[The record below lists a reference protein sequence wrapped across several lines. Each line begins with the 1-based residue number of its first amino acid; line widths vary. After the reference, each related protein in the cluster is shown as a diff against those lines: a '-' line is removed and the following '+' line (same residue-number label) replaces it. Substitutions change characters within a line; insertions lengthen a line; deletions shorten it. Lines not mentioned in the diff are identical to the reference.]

1 MAPVMTFELAPP
13 HFDSALR
20 DALLDSRQR
29 WRDFVDMAADFA
41 WETDAEGRFTFVFP
55 DPALGWSAGELLG
68 RPADDI
74 LAEGP
79 SGVAAF
85 SPFRPDRQR
94 RSVRAWLRRADGS
107 LACLSFAG
115 VPLIDAEDRL
125 IGARGVG
132 RDVTEEER
140 RTGALATALR
150 REALIDAALAE
161 TRSEVMAT
169 GMLAGAVRAMIPAL
183 GAAGVAI
190 LRRTE
195 AGLVP
200 VLSVGE
206 SLPALVASAAR
217 LDGQAKHDTAV
228 GEDAEGRPV
237 AGAAALQP
245 GGGGGLLLIWR
256 AAGARGWDGEERTLI
271 HAAADFVGLLLAQE
285 AMQAEILRQA
295 RTDPLTGLLNRRAFF
310 EEVERRLERLDRQ
323 GRPCALLFVDLD
335 NLKPINDVHG
345 HEAGDAAIRAAAGL
359 LRAAVRPSDL
369 VARIGGDEFALWLD
383 GADARIA
390 VGRAEQIVADAPLAL
405 AHHAPVADTRMS
417 LSVGIAVRAP
427 GTREATGHLT
437 LRADAAMYAA
447 KRAGK
452 SGWSLADP

>member
-1 MAPVMTFELAPP
+1 MSLDLATP

-29 WRDFVDMAADFA
+29 WRDLVDMAADFA

-55 DPALGWSAGELLG
+55 DPALGWSAGELIG
-68 RPADDI
+68 RPAEDI

-79 SGVAAF
+79 AGVPAF

-94 RSVRAWLRRADGS
+94 RGVRAWLRRADGR

-115 VPLIDAEDRL
+115 VPLVDADDRL

-150 REALIDAALAE
+150 REALIDAVLAE
-161 TRSEVMAT
+161 TRTEVLAK
-169 GMLAGAVRAMIPAL
+169 GMLAGAARAMMPAL
-183 GAAGVAI
+183 GAAGTAI
-190 LRRTE
+190 LRRAET
-195 AGLVP
+195 GLTP
-200 VLSVGE
+200 VLTVGE
-206 SLPALVASAAR
+206 ALPALVATAAA
-217 LDGQAKHDTAV
+217 LDRQGGVGTAV
-228 GEDAEGRPV
+228 GEGPDGRPT
-237 AGAAALQP
+237 AAAAAHQP
-245 GGGGGLLLIWR
+245 GGGGGLLVIWR
-256 AAGARGWDGEERTLI
+256 APGARGWDSEERVLI
-271 HAAADFVGLLLAQE
+271 RAAADFIGLLLAQE
-285 AMQAEILRQA
+285 AMQAEMLRQA

-310 EEVERRLERLDRQ
+310 EELERRLERLDRQ
-323 GRPCALLFVDLD
+323 GQPGALLFVDLD
-335 NLKPINDVHG
+335 NLKPINDQHG

-390 VGRAEQIVADAPLAL
+390 VGRAERIIADAPLAL
-405 AHHAPVADTRMS
+405 AHHAPGGEVRIS
-417 LSVGIAVRAP
+417 LSIGIAIRAP
-427 GTREATGHLT
+427 ATREPTSHLM

-452 SGWSLADP
+452 AGWSLSEP

>member
-1 MAPVMTFELAPP
+1 MTLDLAPS

-20 DALLDSRQR
+20 EALLDSRQR
-29 WRDFVDMAADFA
+29 WRDLVDMAADFA

-55 DPALGWSAGELLG
+55 DPALGWPAGELLG

-79 SGVAAF
+79 AGLPPF

-94 RSVRAWLRRADGS
+94 RGVRAWLRRADGR

-115 VPLIDAEDRL
+115 VPLVDADDRV

-140 RTGALATALR
+140 RTDALATALR
-150 REALIDAALAE
+150 REALIDAVLAE
-161 TRSEVMAT
+161 TRTEVLAK
-169 GMLAGAVRAMIPAL
+169 GMLAGAARALMPAL
-183 GAAGVAI
+183 GAAGAAI

-195 AGLVP
+195 AGLTP

-206 SLPALVASAAR
+206 ALPALVAAAAA
-217 LDGQAKHDTAV
+217 LDRGAGPDTAL
-228 GEDAEGRPV
+228 GEDAEGRPL
-237 AGAAALQP
+237 AAAAALQP

-256 AAGARGWDGEERTLI
+256 SPGGRAWDAEERVLVHT
-271 HAAADFVGLLLAQE
+271 AADFIGLLLAQE
-285 AMQAEILRQA
+285 AMQAEVLRQA

-310 EEVERRLERLDRQ
+310 EELERRFERLDRQ
-323 GRPCALLFVDLD
+323 GQSGALLFVDLD
-335 NLKPINDVHG
+335 NLKPINDRFG

-369 VARIGGDEFALWLD
+369 VARLGGDEFALWLD

-390 VGRAEQIVADAPLAL
+390 VARAERIIADAPLAL
-405 AHHAPVADTRMS
+405 VHHAPPGEVRIS
-417 LSVGIAVRAP
+417 LSIGIAVRAP
-427 GTREATGHLT
+427 MTREATSHLL

-452 SGWSLADP
+452 AGWSLSAP

>member
-1 MAPVMTFELAPP
+1 MTLDLATPQ
-13 HFDSALR
+13 FDNALR

-29 WRDFVDMAADFA
+29 WRDLVDMAADFA

-55 DPALGWSAGELLG
+55 DPALGWSAGELIG

-79 SGVAAF
+79 AGSPGF

-94 RSVRAWLRRADGS
+94 RGVRAWLRRADGR

-115 VPLIDAEDRL
+115 VPLVDADDRL

-150 REALIDAALAE
+150 REALIDAVLAE
-161 TRSEVMAT
+161 TRTEVLAK
-169 GMLAGAVRAMIPAL
+169 GMLAGAARAMMPAL
-183 GAAGVAI
+183 GAAGTAI

-200 VLSVGE
+200 VLTVGE
-206 SLPALVASAAR
+206 ALPALVATAAA
-217 LDGQAKHDTAV
+217 LEEHAGFGTAV
-228 GEDAEGRPV
+228 GEGPEGRPV
-237 AGAAALQP
+237 AAAAALQP
-245 GGGGGLLLIWR
+245 GGGGGLIVIWR
-256 AAGARGWDGEERTLI
+256 APDARGWDGEERVLI

-285 AMQAEILRQA
+285 SMQAEMLRQA

-310 EEVERRLERLDRQ
+310 EELERRLERLDRQ
-323 GRPCALLFVDLD
+323 GQPGALLYVDLD
-335 NLKPINDVHG
+335 NFKPINDRHG
-345 HEAGDAAIRAAAGL
+345 HEAGDTALRAAAGL

-383 GADARIA
+383 GADPRIA
-390 VGRAEQIVADAPLAL
+390 LSRAERIVADAPLAL
-405 AHHAPVADTRMS
+405 AHHSTAEQAPLS

-427 GTREATGHLT
+427 GTREPTSHLMV
-437 LRADAAMYAA
+437 RADAAMYAA
-447 KRAGK
+447 KRGGK
-452 SGWSLADP
+452 SGWSLAVP